1 MIWPMSTG
9 AECVAASLWLCC
21 VCCLSYS
28 MFQAQGA
35 GGGVRGVVRVKRGVA
50 RALSRG
56 RLKRREGR
64 RND

>member
-1 MIWPMSTG
+1 
-9 AECVAASLWLCC
+9 
-21 VCCLSYS
+21 

-35 GGGVRGVVRVKRGVA
+35 GGGVRGVVRALKRGVA
-50 RALSRG
+50 RALSGG